1 MHPPGAGAALS
12 MSETT
17 FPRSVALWWDNSVIP
32 PVLRVSL
39 TVAAVP
45 DDIDRV
51 ALYTYVTV
59 GRDRDRE

>member
-1 MHPPGAGAALS
+1 